1 MKYVAYFNRLD
12 EQTPENRESLEILK
26 LSKETLLLGINDK
39 NTNIR

>member
-1 MKYVAYFNRLD
+1 MKYVVYFNRLD
-12 EQTPENRESLEILK
+12 EQTSENRESLEILK

>member
-1 MKYVAYFNRLD
+1 MKYCACFDRIE
-12 EQTPENRESLEILK
+12 EQASEARESLEILK